1 MISNEY
7 IQSVIADSIETKQR
21 LLANETE
28 TIMSTAKVLIQSL
41 QQGGTILFC
50 GNGGSAADCQHIAAE
65 LVVRLRGSVERRAIP
80 AIALTTDSSILTAC
94 GNDYGYDEVFARSVE
109 AYGKK
114 GDVLVGITTSGNSP
128 NVQKAVEKAKTQ
140 GVITIGLLGGTGGK
154 LKNTCDHSL
163 IVPSSV
169 TARIQE
175 SHILIGHIWCEL
187 IEEALFPEKFL

>member
-1 MISNEY
+1 MITKEY
-7 IQSVIADSIETKQR
+7 IQSVIQDSIETKQR
-21 LLANETE
+21 LIQFEIA
-28 TIMSTAKVLIQSL
+28 TILSTANVLIDSL
-41 QQGGTILFC
+41 KKGGTILFC

-65 LVVRLRGSVERRAIP
+65 LVVRLRGNIERPAIP

-128 NVQKAVEKAKTQ
+128 NVLKAVQKAKQ
-140 GVITIGLLGGTGGK
+140 RGVISIGLLGGSGGT
-154 LKNTCDHSL
+154 LRTECDHTL

-175 SHILIGHIWCEL
+175 SHIMIGHIWCEL
-187 IEEALFPEKFL
+187 IEEALFPEKFN